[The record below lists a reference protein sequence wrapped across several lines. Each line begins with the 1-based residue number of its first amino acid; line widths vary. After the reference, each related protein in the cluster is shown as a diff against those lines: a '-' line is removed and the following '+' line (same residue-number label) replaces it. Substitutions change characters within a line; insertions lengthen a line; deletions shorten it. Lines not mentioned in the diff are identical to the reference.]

1 MKKVDLVLL
10 LCILFCSVAVTGQSA
25 EIAVE
30 AIDYGL
36 YEIDKEGAS
45 LREVTDSVPAE
56 KGVQFGA
63 RYVFNFLPAKNEAE
77 SITVK
82 TIFPMMKNGE
92 KVFYISEYIKQIYSG
107 KMVLIGY
114 MLEEESELVPGTWT
128 FQILYNGKSIDEKKF
143 TVVNPA

>member
-1 MKKVDLVLL
+1 MNKTRFIVLL
-10 LCILFCSVAVTGQSA
+10 IMFYCAAVAGLNA
-25 EIAVE
+25 EIAIE

-36 YEIDKEGAS
+36 YEIDEQGATLS
-45 LREVTDSVPAE
+45 KITNSIPAK

-63 RYVFNFLPAKNEAE
+63 RYIFSFFSSKNEAE

-92 KVFYISEYIKQIYSG
+92 KVFYISEYLKEIYSG
-107 KMVLIGY
+107 KVVLIGY
-114 MLEEESELVPGTWT
+114 TLEEESELVPGTWT

-143 TVVNPA
+143 TVVNSD